1 MSRQHLSC
9 RHLSISGTS
18 QLFVTLFW
26 PNFNAMFLGSSLKD
40 SNCHGD
46 ICSGNI
52 CPNEMCSYYHNLSCY
67 WPNFHETFGTQF
79 FGPMNFFVPKIFWI
93 KMFLLPK
100 TLLGHIFYTQN
111 FLDPNI
117 FWIQNF
123 LDPNLF
129 GLDFFTLTFF
139 WKNNK
144 NNNNNHNHNHNFSG
158 FWHNGN

>member
-1 MSRQHLSC
+1 
-9 RHLSISGTS
+9 
-18 QLFVTLFW
+18 
-26 PNFNAMFLGSSLKD
+26 
-40 SNCHGD
+40 
-46 ICSGNI
+46 
-52 CPNEMCSYYHNLSCY
+52 
-67 WPNFHETFGTQF
+67 
-79 FGPMNFFVPKIFWI
+79 
-93 KMFLLPK
+93 MFLLPK